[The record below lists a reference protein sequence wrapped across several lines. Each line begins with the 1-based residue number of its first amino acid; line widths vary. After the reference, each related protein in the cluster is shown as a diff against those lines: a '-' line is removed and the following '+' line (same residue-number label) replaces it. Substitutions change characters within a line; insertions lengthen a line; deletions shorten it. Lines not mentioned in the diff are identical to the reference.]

1 MAQVQNSDLDITV
14 TGYLRRKPV
23 EWKLDEII
31 QRIQLQGAGV
41 VSVAYLDIDGFSKIE
56 NQYGYDLADALLIA
70 VANYLK
76 KFEQPE
82 AVVQAAMARWYVRDS
97 FLVIYENLGL
107 DDAFYAVEEVR
118 RELSHRVFSVQSE
131 DDQHAEINVTFSAGV
146 ASYPGDPEDRNELIE
161 LAEDA
166 ARRACEGGGNRTL
179 FGRAVNMVPKT
190 SHYLPTQLGR
200 LRALREQLS
209 RSEASLLRE
218 ALSDLLRKYDQRD
231 ARRRELVRESKLSSQ
246 APGE

>member
-1 MAQVQNSDLDITV
+1 MAQAQTSDLDIRV

-23 EWKLDEII
+23 EWQLDEII
-31 QRIQLQGAGV
+31 ERIQSQGSGV

-56 NQYGYDLADALLIA
+56 EQYNYDLADALLIA
-70 VANYLK
+70 VAKYLNK
-76 KFEQPE
+76 LEKSVS
-82 AVVQAAMARWYVRDS
+82 AVQVTMARWYVRDS
-97 FLVIYENLGL
+97 FLLIYDNVGL
-107 DDAFYAVEEVR
+107 DDAFYAAEEIR
-118 RELSHRVFSVQSE
+118 RELSNTVFSVQSE
-131 DDQHAEINVTFSAGV
+131 DGQQADIAVTFSAGV
-146 ASYPGDPEDRNELIE
+146 ATYPGDPQDRNELIE

-179 FGRAVNMVPKT
+179 FGRAVNMMPKT

-200 LRALREQLS
+200 LRALREQLA

-231 ARRRELVRESKLSSQ
+231 ARRRDLMRESRLASQ
-246 APGE
+246 DF

>member
-1 MAQVQNSDLDITV
+1 MAQVQSSDLDITV

-31 QRIQLQGAGV
+31 RHIQAQGSGV
-41 VSVAYLDIDGFSKIE
+41 VSVAYLDIDGFSRIE
-56 NQYGYDLADALLIA
+56 SQYNYDLADAFLIA
-70 VANYLK
+70 VAKYLK
-76 KFEQPE
+76 KFEEPE
-82 AVVQAAMARWYVRDS
+82 SPAQAAMARWYVRDS
-97 FLVIYENLGL
+97 FLIIYDELGL
-107 DDAFYAVEEVR
+107 DDAFYAAEEVR
-118 RELSHRVFSVQSE
+118 RELSNSVFSVQSE
-131 DDQHAEINVTFSAGV
+131 DGQHAEINVTFSAGV
-146 ASYPGDPEDRNELIE
+146 ATYPGDPEDRNELIE

-200 LRALREQLS
+200 LRVLRERLS

-231 ARRRELVRESKLSSQ
+231 ARRELMRESRLSSQ
-246 APGE
+246 DI